1 MPEFD
6 AIVVGLGAMGSA
18 TLYQLA
24 KAGKR
29 VLGIDR
35 FSPPH
40 NRGSSH
46 GETRI
51 TRLANGEASHYTPLV
66 RRSHAIWRE
75 IEHETGAELLTI
87 TGGLIMSCNLVTETT
102 HVPEFFRRTLE
113 AAKTHGVPHEILDEA
128 QIRKRFP
135 QFHVDE
141 HESGYF
147 EPSAG
152 FVRPEACV
160 RAQLQL
166 AEKYGA
172 AIHTGARVIRCSSVK
187 GEEIIET
194 DKGSYR
200 ARQAVL
206 SAGAWMPN
214 FIGNGYE
221 RNFRVFRQ
229 TQHWFDV
236 SCAAAEFAPG
246 KFPIFI
252 WELHRAGKVIYGFP
266 AVAGADGGIKIAT
279 ERYEETTSADSPD
292 SGPDE
297 PAEMH
302 RDLIAPFIPEVGSR
316 CLRSETCLYTVSD
329 DAEFVI
335 DKHPDMENVVVISAC
350 SGHGFKH
357 SAAIGEAVAQWI
369 STGNSPIDL
378 SPFRLCRFGQ

>member
-1 MPEFD
+1 MQEFD

-24 KAGKR
+24 KTGRR

-87 TGGLIMSCNLVTETT
+87 TGGLIMSCSLVTEST
-102 HVPEFFRRTLE
+102 HVPEFFSRTLD
-113 AAKTHGVPHEILDEA
+113 AAKTHGVPHEVLDAA

-135 QFHVDE
+135 QFEVDD
-141 HESGYF
+141 HESGYY

-160 RAQLQL
+160 EAQLRL
-166 AEKYGA
+166 AEKHGA
-172 AIHTGARVIRCSSVK
+172 AIHTGETIIRCSSAN
-187 GEEIIET
+187 GETIVET
-194 DKGSYR
+194 DKTNYR

-206 SAGAWMPN
+206 SAGAWMPD
-214 FIGNGYE
+214 FIGSGYE

-236 SCAAAEFAPG
+236 SSAPEQFAPG

-252 WELHRAGKVIYGFP
+252 WELHKAGKVIYGFP
-266 AVAGADGGIKIAT
+266 AIAGANSGIKIAT
-279 ERYEETTSADSPD
+279 ERYDVTTSPDSPD
-292 SGPDE
+292 PGPDDFVG
-297 PAEMH
+297 MH
-302 RDLIAPFIPEVGSR
+302 RDLIAPFIPAVGSR
-316 CLRSETCLYTVSD
+316 RLRSETCLYTVSR
-329 DAEFVI
+329 DADFVI
-335 DKHPDMENVVVISAC
+335 DRHPEMENVVVISAC

-369 STGNSPIDL
+369 SAGRSPIDL
-378 SPFRLCRFGQ
+378 SPFRLSRFGR